1 MSIRCNSSE
10 NCIDRYDYFLARENC
25 IEQGFTLI
33 ELVLV
38 LTLIA
43 VISTAVSVKF
53 QSTATYTIGTQADWL
68 QRNVSHAQSLALR
81 WEQPLQIT
89 VTSTQY
95 SITCG
100 TPISGSPCVTLGD
113 VVRDP
118 NSRQLQTFVLQDS
131 VTMTGSNFLF
141 DAMGRP
147 CTTTCV
153 SPATTNLIT
162 TNRVLTLTGGGKTYT
177 LTVSPLT
184 GFSSLVGS

>member
-1 MSIRCNSSE
+1 MTRAS
-10 NCIDRYDYFLARENC
+10 DAAR
-25 IEQGFTLI
+25 GFTLI

-43 VISTAVSVKF
+43 VISTVVAVKF
-53 QSTATYTIGTQADWL
+53 QSTATYTIATQADWL
-68 QRNVSHAQSLALR
+68 QRNISHAQSLAMR

-89 VTSTQY
+89 MTSTQY
-95 SITCG
+95 SITCVKVLS
-100 TPISGSPCVTLGD
+100 PAVSPCLTVGA

-118 NSRQLQTFVLQDS
+118 NSGQLQSFALQDG
-131 VTMTGSNFLF
+131 VTLSGSNFSF
-141 DAMGRP
+141 DTLGRP
-147 CTTTCV
+147 CTSSCA